1 MEGHISSLLSPLP
14 KKQIL
19 SAPSPLFLSQPKISS
34 PHPPPPPPPIP
45 KMRGPDTMKRMH
57 FMQIDNIH

>member
-34 PHPPPPPPPIP
+34 PPPPPTP